1 MDSVFRLS
9 AQASGRLPGVAANQ
23 PVTDVH
29 ICGVRVSN
37 CTMRDA
43 VDLLL
48 SRLSTQSRQSVYFV
62 NAHGL
67 YLAMRDPEYR
77 EIVNTADAV
86 FADGTGARWA
96 ARRHGIRLRD
106 NVNGTDLV
114 PLLLSSKAN
123 LKVFLVGGL
132 PERVWALE
140 EGFRARFP
148 NCHLA
153 GVRDGY
159 VGKVMPHDL
168 IEAIN
173 AAQPD
178 ILLVGMGNP
187 LQERWINENRHHLM
201 VPCVVAVGGLFQYWT
216 GDLNRAPRWMR
227 RAGIEWL
234 HIVIHQPRKLHRYFV
249 LGPLF
254 LLRTFLSRPIVS

>member
-1 MDSVFRLS
+1 MKDAVDLVLSRLS
-9 AQASGRLPGVAANQ
+9 AQ
-23 PVTDVH
+23 T
-29 ICGVRVSN
+29 
-37 CTMRDA
+37 
-43 VDLLL
+43 
-48 SRLSTQSRQSVYFV
+48 RQSVYFV

-67 YLAMRDPEYR
+67 YLAMRDAEYR
-77 EIVNTADAV
+77 EIVNTADVV

-96 ARRHGIRLRD
+96 ARRQGTRLRD

-132 PERVWALE
+132 PERVWAME
-140 EGFRARFP
+140 EGFRTRFP
-148 NCHLA
+148 NCRLV

-159 VGKVMPHDL
+159 VGKARSQGLV
-168 IEAIN
+168 EAIN

-178 ILLVGMGNP
+178 LLLVGMGNP
-187 LQERWINENRHHLM
+187 LQERWISENRRRLE

-216 GDLNRAPRWMR
+216 GDLDRAPRWMR

-254 LLRTFLSRPIVS
+254 LLRAFLFRPVVS